1 MQNKLTCQ
9 PVNLL
14 TDLFVMSCDGALCGI
29 RVVAVGWFGGLFH
42 LLFHLLGHGGS
53 RCVGSLLGLVP
64 KHIASAETEQD
75 NAH

>member
-9 PVNLL
+9 PVNQL

-29 RVVAVGWFGGLFH
+29 RVVVVGWFGGLFH
-42 LLFHLLGHGGS
+42 LLWHGAS

-75 NAH
+75 DAH